1 MTLISLLSCLVIC
14 SSGVSSAETT
24 MVIRDLSLH
33 SVAPTA
39 NDSMLKPR
47 RENSAATRA
56 STPGLSSTNTDNVCV
71 FGLIRRGLR

>member
-1 MTLISLLSCLVIC
+1 
-14 SSGVSSAETT
+14 